1 MQILFV
7 TEKRITYNCKY
18 HPLLRDDS
26 KFGSLTV
33 IVVAALINDDAAC
46 QNRLDVFSVV
56 DSDAIGIGP
65 SEEFLG
71 YLGHLSG
78 LLSGELVL
86 VIEELAVDGV
96 VVGTRNVHGELVLED
111 GKLFLDGGE
120 FLPVLKDFVL
130 GKEFEQLL
138 LDADDLLVVLVE
150 DGQIVAPG
158 EDLSFYLVK
167 IARVFGILDL
177 EVVSETPEFL
187 LDLVRRH
194 GVVGVVVVLL
204 PPLLLLL
211 LRSWILQYL

>member
-1 MQILFV
+1 MQIPFV

-86 VIEELAVDGV
+86 VIEELAVDEVLVVNANLLRQV
-96 VVGTRNVHGELVLED
+96 VVE
-111 GKLFLDGGE
+111 
-120 FLPVLKDFVL
+120 
-130 GKEFEQLL
+130 
-138 LDADDLLVVLVE
+138 
-150 DGQIVAPG
+150 
-158 EDLSFYLVK
+158 
-167 IARVFGILDL
+167 
-177 EVVSETPEFL
+177 
-187 LDLVRRH
+187 
-194 GVVGVVVVLL
+194 
-204 PPLLLLL
+204 
-211 LRSWILQYL
+211 